1 MKRPFDRSLTWKKSF
16 MFFNNNTKAEYVA
29 AIKHIFQLN
38 VVSKYEK
45 YLSLPSMIGKRTK
58 GFFQ

>member
-1 MKRPFDRSLTWKKSF
+1 
-16 MFFNNNTKAEYVA
+16 MFFDSNTKAEYVA

-38 VVSKYEK
+38 VVSKYKK

-58 GFFQ
+58 CFFK